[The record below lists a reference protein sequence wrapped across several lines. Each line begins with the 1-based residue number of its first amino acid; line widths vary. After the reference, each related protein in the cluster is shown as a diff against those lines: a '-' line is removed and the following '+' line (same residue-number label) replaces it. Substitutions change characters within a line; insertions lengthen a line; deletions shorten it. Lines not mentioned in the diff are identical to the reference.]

1 MHGDSILIKNYVNG
15 DVEVDEIF
23 EDVYN
28 DNIYTV
34 IDKQYLGESI
44 GRELLDDDPD
54 KDYMDNC
61 HIIYEEIDKTING
74 IVNDIFGYV
83 EEYLYNNQ

>member
-54 KDYMDNC
+54 EDYMDNC

>member
-15 DVEVDEIF
+15 NVEVDEIF